1 MQGSIKEGR
10 VILIAALIQ
19 FVNILDFMMVMPLGP
34 DFAKSLNIPA
44 HDIGLIG
51 GIYTFT
57 ASIVGLVVALF
68 LDQFPRKNAIIFTLI
83 GLSLATLSGAF
94 VWNKES
100 MIVSR
105 LIAGAFGGP
114 LTALSISLIAD
125 YIPPQRRGIAMG
137 KVMGGFSLA
146 SVIGV
151 PFGLELSRIFSWH
164 MPFITTG
171 ILGIIVTIFAYKLL
185 PYHKPYLKSSEP
197 LFTRFKNLLKILE
210 SKLALSA
217 YAFMALSM
225 ASGFIIIPNI
235 SAHLQLNLNYPRENL
250 GLLYFFGGGISFF
263 TMRLAG
269 KLVDKYSATKTVLFF
284 SFLLVLA
291 ISAGFVWYE
300 NIVPTIPILLIFIC
314 FMVAMTG
321 RSVCAQTLS
330 SKIPPAEQRGAYMSL
345 QSSITHM
352 ACALGAYYSSLILVD
367 DGNKLVNVPTIGLT
381 SIALTLIVPILFFY
395 AERGLRKR
403 NGLGKKLS

>member
-10 VILIAALIQ
+10 IILIAALIQ

-34 DFAKSLNIPA
+34 DFAKSLNIPT

-51 GIYTFT
+51 GIYTFA
-57 ASIVGLVVALF
+57 ASIVGLLVALF

-83 GLSLATLSGAF
+83 GLSLATLSGAI

-171 ILGIIVTIFAYKLL
+171 ILGIIVTIIAYKLL

-197 LFTRFKNLLKILE
+197 LFARFKNLLKILE

-225 ASGFIIIPNI
+225 MSGFIIIPNI
-235 SAHLQLNLNYPRENL
+235 SAHLQINLNYPRENL

-284 SFLLVLA
+284 SLLLVLA

-352 ACALGAYYSSLILVD
+352 ASALGAYYSSLILVD
-367 DGNKLVNVPTIGLT
+367 DGNKLINVPTIGLT
-381 SIALTLIVPILFFY
+381 SIALTIIVPLLFFY

-403 NGLGKKLS
+403 NGLGKNLS

>member
-114 LTALSISLIAD
+114 LTALSISLVAD

-284 SFLLVLA
+284 SFLLVMA

-321 RSVCAQTLS
+321 RTVCAQTLS

-403 NGLGKKLS
+403 KS

>member
-1 MQGSIKEGR
+1 MQGAIKEGR
-10 VILIAALIQ
+10 VILIATLIQ

-51 GIYTFT
+51 GIYTFA
-57 ASIVGLVVALF
+57 ASIVGLLVALF

-83 GLSLATLSGAF
+83 GLSLATLSGAI

-114 LTALSISLIAD
+114 LTALSISLVAD

-171 ILGIIVTIFAYKLL
+171 ILGIIITIITYKLL
-185 PYHKPYLKSSEP
+185 PYHKPYLKSSDP

-217 YAFMALSM
+217 YAFMGLSM
-225 ASGFIIIPNI
+225 ASAFIIIPNI
-235 SAHLQLNLNYPRENL
+235 SAHLQTNLNYPRQNL
-250 GLLYFFGGGISFF
+250 GLLYFFGGIISFF

-269 KLVDKYSATKTVLFF
+269 KLVDKYSATRTVLFF
-284 SFLLVLA
+284 SALLIVA

-300 NIVPTIPILLIFIC
+300 NIVPTVPILIIFIC

-330 SKIPPAEQRGAYMSL
+330 SKIPSAQQRGAYMSL

-352 ACALGAYYSSLILVD
+352 ASALGAYYSSLILVD
-367 DGNKLVNVPTIGLT
+367 DGNKLVNVSTIGLT
-381 SIALTLIVPILFFY
+381 SIALTLIVPLLFFY
-395 AERGLRKR
+395 AERGLKSRR
-403 NGLGKKLS
+403 